1 MNTRKETIL
10 KNFRKNET
18 FLNTTVK
25 NNIEIHRKGT
35 AKLIV
40 TDENGKPIPGALV
53 KFCQKSHEFK
63 FGANLFML
71 DELETDEKNK
81 QYKKFLTLP
90 PCPFIGAT
98 WSQNAENRVMAKK
111 AQKFTAAPHR
121 ICALNIAGKTTLN
134 QSCTV

>member
-81 QYKKFLTLP
+81 QYKEYFKEIFNLATLP
-90 PCPFIGAT
+90 FY
-98 WSQNAENRVMAKK
+98 WSDLEPERGKPRYGKESAKIYRRP
-111 AQKFTAAPHR
+111 APDLC
-121 ICALNIAGKTTLN
+121 IEYC
-134 QSCTV
+134 Q